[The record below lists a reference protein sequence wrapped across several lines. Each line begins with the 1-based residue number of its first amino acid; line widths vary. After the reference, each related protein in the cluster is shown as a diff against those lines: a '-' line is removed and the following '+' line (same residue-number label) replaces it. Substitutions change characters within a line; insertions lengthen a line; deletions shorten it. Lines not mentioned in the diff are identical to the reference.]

1 MSEGLQAIL
10 LANRATLLRFVSARG
25 AGDEA
30 EDVLQELWIKVSAA
44 PTGPIAN
51 PLSYL
56 FRAAENLMRDRH
68 RASRQ
73 AILRDAAW
81 DESNSPASPGISDMP
96 AGERVLI
103 AREELA
109 RIEAALAALGDRAR
123 NVFRLHR
130 IEGMHQRDIAARL
143 GVSLSTVES
152 DMRKAYRA
160 VIEAR
165 EGTE

>member
-1 MSEGLQAIL
+1 MNDGLQAIL
-10 LANRATLLRFVSARG
+10 LTNRATLLRFVAARG

-68 RASRQ
+68 RAHRQ

-81 DESNSPASPGISDMP
+81 DESHSASLPGISDAP

-103 AREELA
+103 AREELG

-123 NVFRLHR
+123 DVFRLHR
-130 IEGMHQRDIAARL
+130 IEGLAQRDIATRL

-160 VIEAR
+160 VLDAR
-165 EGTE
+165 ERPE

>member
-10 LANRATLLRFVSARG
+10 LANRATLLRFVAARG

-30 EDVLQELWIKVSAA
+30 EDVLQELWIKLSAA
-44 PTGPIAN
+44 PAGPIAN

-68 RASRQ
+68 RTSRQ
-73 AILRDAAW
+73 SILRDTAW
-81 DESNSPASPGISDMP
+81 GDTNSPALPGVSDAP
-96 AGERVLI
+96 TGERILL

-109 RIEAALAALGDRAR
+109 RVEAALAKIGDRAR
-123 NVFRLHR
+123 DVFRLHR
-130 IEGMHQRDIAARL
+130 IEGLAQRDIAARL
-143 GVSLSTVES
+143 KVSLSTVES

-160 VIEAR
+160 VADAR
-165 EGTE
+165 EKAE